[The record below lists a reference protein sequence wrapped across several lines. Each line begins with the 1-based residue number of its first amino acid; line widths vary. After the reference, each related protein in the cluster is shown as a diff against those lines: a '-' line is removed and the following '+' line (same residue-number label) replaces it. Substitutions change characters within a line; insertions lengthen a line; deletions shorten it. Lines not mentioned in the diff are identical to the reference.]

1 MDIIYSITSL
11 FFKLVLQV
19 LSFTPLFYLLLGV
32 FLVTTLVNIF
42 CYFIWGRY

>member
-1 MDIIYSITSL
+1 MEFFSSITTL

-32 FLVTTLVNIF
+32 FLVTALVNIF
-42 CYFIWGRY
+42 CFFLWGRY

>member
-1 MDIIYSITSL
+1 MDIISSITSL

-32 FLVTTLVNIF
+32 FLITALVNIF